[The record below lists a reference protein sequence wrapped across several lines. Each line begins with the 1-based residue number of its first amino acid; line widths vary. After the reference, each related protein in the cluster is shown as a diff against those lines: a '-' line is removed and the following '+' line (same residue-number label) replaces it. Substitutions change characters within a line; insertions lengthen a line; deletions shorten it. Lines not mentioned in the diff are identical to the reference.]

1 MKEFS
6 IVIPIFN
13 EEKNIKQL
21 VKEIY
26 DQDGIK
32 NKLLNEDSIFES
44 IIAFKRAGAGAIISY
59 FAIDIAKKLI
69 R

>member
-26 DQDGIK
+26 EQDGIK
-32 NKLLNEDSIFES
+32 NKFELIFVNDKSKDESEKILKNESVIKILFIL
-44 IIAFKRAGAGAIISY
+44 IIKII
-59 FAIDIAKKLI
+59 
-69 R
+69 